1 MKMLKKALIIGLISI
16 LFLSTFTILVSA
28 QERTYKS
35 WEELGLSPEGWL
47 DEIVF
52 IPEDD
57 KAKVVD
63 MLIKGDVHAYFI
75 DISEPELYKKIRET
89 PELTYNFSYGL
100 YYELTF
106 NPVGPTYGEGE
117 LNPFSNPKIREAINY
132 IIDRD
137 YIVDEIMG
145 GLGVPK
151 FVPLSKGL
159 PEYQRFK
166 DFITE
171 LEEKYAYDFEKGNQT
186 IFEEMKKMGAELID
200 GKWYY
205 NDKPVV
211 IKFIIRT
218 EDARKDIGDYVA
230 DQLEALGFTV
240 ERMYMTRT
248 EASPYWIRGDPAE
261 GKWTLY
267 TGGWITTAVSRD
279 DSDNFDF
286 FYTPR
291 GLPVPLWQA
300 YKPAPEFDEVA
311 RRLAEKDFKDLEE
324 RSELMKKALELC
336 LKDSV
341 RVWLVDQIAV
351 WAKRKEVSLLS
362 DLAAGFAADIWPFAA
377 KFTEKTGGSLRIAN
391 AEVIVDPWN
400 PVAGSDWTYDMVIQ
414 AATLSPDFVMDP
426 ITGLQVPIRVY
437 SANAFIR
444 KDLPTFPNPEETG
457 DWLNTTYLPVVLV
470 PADAWY
476 AWDVKEQRW
485 ITAGEAGVR
494 AALARIR
501 VNFSDIVGKLRYHDG
516 STFNVA
522 DFLLPYILR
531 FERADNAS
539 PLYDEGWV
547 PGFSLW
553 RQQFVALKIVSERP
567 FVVDVWVNYTAL
579 DVEYIVDFAV
589 IWNDIPWY
597 VYAIGILA
605 ETEQKLAFSS
615 DKAAKLDV
623 DWMNYIG
630 GPSLKI
636 LEEMLSKAED
646 TGYIPFESFLSKYI
660 TKEQAKEAYSLLR
673 KWYNEHGHFWVG
685 AGPYYLD
692 KVDVIAHTAL
702 LKSAK
707 QLFGE

>member
-16 LFLSTFTILVSA
+16 LLISTFAVLTSA
-28 QERTYKS
+28 EERSYRS
-35 WEELGLSPEGWL
+35 WEELELNPEGWL
-47 DEIVF
+47 DEVVF
-52 IPEDD
+52 IPEGDR
-57 KAKVVD
+57 AKVVD
-63 MLIKGDVHAYFI
+63 MMIKGDAHAYFI
-75 DISEPELYKKIRET
+75 DISDPELFRKVRES
-89 PELTYNFSYGL
+89 PELAYNFSYGL

-106 NPVGPTYGEGE
+106 NPVGPIYGQEE
-117 LNPFSNPKIREAINY
+117 FNPFSNPRIREAINY
-132 IIDRD
+132 IVDRD
-137 YIVDEIMG
+137 YIADEIMG
-145 GLGVPK
+145 GLAVPK
-151 FVPLSKGL
+151 YVPLAKGL
-159 PEYQRFK
+159 PEYQRHK
-166 DFITE
+166 DFITG
-171 LEEKYAYDFEKGNQT
+171 LEEKYSYDFEKGKSI
-186 IFEEMKKMGAELID
+186 IFEEMEKMGAKLVD

-240 ERMYMTRT
+240 ERMYMTSK
-248 EASPYWIRGDPAE
+248 EASRYWIAGDPAE

-300 YKPAPEFDEVA
+300 YKPAPEFDEVS
-311 RRLAEKDFKDLEE
+311 RRLAEKDFKTVEE
-324 RSELMKKALELC
+324 RNELMRRALELC

-341 RVWLVDQIAV
+341 RVWLVDQTAPFV
-351 WAKRKEVSLLS
+351 RRKEVRLVT
-362 DLAAGFAADIWPFAA
+362 DLAGGYAVPIWPFTAR
-377 KFTEKTGGSLRIAN
+377 FEDRVGGSLRIAN
-391 AEVIVDPWN
+391 SEVIVDPWN
-400 PVAGSDWTYDMVIQ
+400 PVAGSDWTYDMVIIY
-414 AATLSPDFVMDP
+414 ATTAPDFATHPVS
-426 ITGLQVPIRVY
+426 GLQVPIRVK
-437 SANAFIR
+437 SAAAFVKTGI
-444 KDLPTFPNPEETG
+444 PTTSNPEETG
-457 DWLNTTYLPVVLV
+457 DWLNTTFIPAVLV

-476 AWDVKEQRW
+476 AWDPVEQRW

-494 AALARIR
+494 AALARVR
-501 VNFSDIVGKLRYHDG
+501 VNFGDIVGKLRYHDG
-516 STFNVA
+516 STFNIA
-522 DFLLPYILR
+522 DFLLPYILN
-531 FERADNAS
+531 FERANNAS
-539 PLYDEGWV
+539 PLYDEGWI
-547 PGFSLW
+547 PGFTTW
-553 RQQFVALKIVSERP
+553 RQQFVALKIVSEKP

-589 IWNDIPWY
+589 IWGDMPWH
-597 VYAIGILA
+597 VYTIGILA

-615 DKAAKLDV
+615 DKAAKLEV

-636 LEEMLSKAED
+636 LEEMLNKAEE
-646 TGYIPFESFLSKYI
+646 TGYIPFEKFLGKYI

-692 KVDVIAHTAL
+692 RVDIVAHTAL

-707 QLFGE
+707 YLFGE

>member
-1 MKMLKKALIIGLISI
+1 MLRKALVACLTV
-16 LFLSTFTILVSA
+16 LMLVSTLPLLTA
-28 QERTYKS
+28 QYIS
-35 WEELGLSPEGWL
+35 WEKYGISPEGYV
-47 DEIVF
+47 DEVVF
-52 IPEDD
+52 IPEPDRA
-57 KAKVVD
+57 KAID
-63 MLIKGDVHAYFI
+63 MMIKGDAHAYLI
-75 DISEPELYKKIRET
+75 DISDPELFRRVREA

-106 NPVGPTYGEGE
+106 NPVGPIYGEE
-117 LNPFSNPKIREAINY
+117 EFNPFSNPRIREAINY
-132 IIDRD
+132 IVDRD

-145 GLGVPK
+145 GLAVPK
-151 FVPLSKGL
+151 FLPLSKGL

-166 DFITE
+166 DFIAQ
-171 LEEKYAYDFEKGNQT
+171 LEEEYSYDFEKGRSI
-186 IFEEMKKMGAELID
+186 IFEEMEKMGAELRD

-240 ERMYMTRT
+240 ERMYMTSK
-248 EASPYWIRGDPAE
+248 EAARYWIAGDPAE

-311 RRLAEKDFKDLEE
+311 RRLAEKDFTSIEE
-324 RSELMKKALELC
+324 RNELMRRALELA

-341 RVWLVDQIAV
+341 RVWLVDQTAPFV
-351 WAKRKEVSLLS
+351 RRKEVFMLA
-362 DLAAGFAADIWPFAA
+362 DLAGGYSTPIWPFTARFEG
-377 KFTEKTGGSLRIAN
+377 KVGGSLRLAN
-391 AEVIVDPWN
+391 SEVIVDPWN
-400 PVAGSDWTYDMVIQ
+400 PVAGSDWIYDTVIIY
-414 AATLSPDFVMDP
+414 ATLAPDFVTDP
-426 ITGLQVPIRVY
+426 ITGLQIPIRVK
-437 SANAFIR
+437 SAAAFIR
-444 KDLPTFPNPEETG
+444 EGIPTAPNPEETG
-457 DWLNTTYLPVVLV
+457 DWLNTTFLPAVLV

-485 ITAGEAGVR
+485 ITTGEAGIGAT
-494 AALARIR
+494 AAKARVR
-501 VNFSDIVGKLRYHDG
+501 VNFGDIVGKLKYHDG
-516 STFNVA
+516 TTFSIA
-522 DFLLPYILR
+522 DFLLPYILN

-539 PLYDEGWV
+539 PLYDEAWV
-547 PGFSLW
+547 PAFESW
-553 RQQFVALKIVSERP
+553 RRQFIALKIVSERP
-567 FVVDVWVNYTAL
+567 FIVDIWTNYTAL

-589 IWNDIPWY
+589 MWNDIPWH

-615 DKAAKLDV
+615 DKAAKLEV

-636 LEEMLSKAED
+636 LEEMLTKAEEMEF
-646 TGYIPFESFLSKYI
+646 IPFEKFLGKYI
-660 TKEQAKEAYSLLR
+660 TKDQAKEAYSALR

-685 AGPYYLD
+685 GGPYYLD
-692 KVDVIAHTAL
+692 RADIVAHTAL
-702 LKSAK
+702 LKAAK
-707 QLFGE
+707 YLFGS